1 MNNLMKNLA
10 VDEREERRSD
20 TEEERL
26 ERSDTEEG
34 DSAAVEEL
42 RPDVDISSPRPRTS
56 SPLCPGAP
64 PRRPRRSSSRRER
77 LSQSPLSS
85 PIHITIPDPPRLTR
99 EQREVMD
106 GLDGRLEVLLPRRRR
121 LFLPTAAA
129 AAKK

>member
-1 MNNLMKNLA
+1 MKNLT

-20 TEEERL
+20 TAEERL

-42 RPDVDISSPRPRTS
+42 RPDVDISSPRTRTS

-64 PRRPRRSSSRRER
+64 RRPRRSSSSSGRRER

-99 EQREVMD
+99 EQREAMD
-106 GLDGRLEVLLPRRRR
+106 GLDGRLELLLPRRRR
-121 LFLPTAAA
+121 LFSPTAAA
-129 AAKK
+129 AKK